1 MKIQELRQ
9 LLSTAERSVLEK
21 AYAQNYLVP
30 NREVPKSQRPKWR
43 FMVKNYIKE
52 LEKLSLEDDNY
63 AKSVTILTS
72 LYRALR
78 LMEWIDEDELWL
90 QIYEYGLKQKIKPRD
105 VLKKEYER
113 RKQR

>member
-1 MKIQELRQ
+1 MVLMISVRLCEPEPGISYFFHESQERD
-9 LLSTAERSVLEK
+9 
-21 AYAQNYLVP
+21 
-30 NREVPKSQRPKWR
+30 
-43 FMVKNYIKE
+43 KE
-52 LEKLSLEDDNY
+52 I
-63 AKSVTILTS
+63 V

-78 LMEWIDEDELWL
+78 LMEWMDEDELWL